1 MLNKELPNTAIKKA
15 FNNPN
20 QLPSRIYRLRVLG
33 LALGGIVIAAVLIEN
48 QVGLPYWLWW
58 LFSCFIWPHLA
69 FIVAKNNQHPFV
81 AERRNL
87 LFDSFIAGS
96 WAALMWFNL
105 LPAVLLLV
113 ITTADKVNSGIRNL
127 WLFSQPFMFLGLI
140 IGMISTGLAFK
151 PETSMAV
158 ILACIPIMTVHIFFV
173 SMSSYKLIRKV
184 QIQNTQFRELSEK
197 DTLTHLF
204 NRRYW
209 QAQVEALLKTT
220 DKHSNLSMILIDID
234 NFKQI
239 NDRHGHLAGDD
250 VLLGIANLITSELPE
265 NAIAGRLGGDELAI
279 VLQEDIEFA
288 NNFANKLCQQV
299 TQLEINS
306 IPDLKCTVSIG
317 LAENNPQQNNFRS
330 WFDQADKN
338 LYHAKNSGRNQVC

>member
-1 MLNKELPNTAIKKA
+1 MLNKELSKTAL
-15 FNNPN
+15 NNPN
-20 QLPSRIYRLRVLG
+20 QMPSRVYRLRVLG
-33 LALGGIVIAAVLIEN
+33 LALGGIVIAAVLFEN
-48 QVGLPYWLWW
+48 QVGLAYWLWW

-69 FIVAKNNQHPFV
+69 LFMAKNNHQPYV

-96 WAALMWFNL
+96 WSALMWFNL

-127 WLFSQPFMFLGLI
+127 WLYSQPFMFLGIL
-140 IGMISTGLAFK
+140 IGMISTGMAFK

-184 QIQNTQFRELSEK
+184 QIQNIQFRELSEK
-197 DTLTHLF
+197 DTLTHLY

-209 QAQVEALLKTT
+209 QAQVEELLKTT
-220 DKHSNLSMILIDID
+220 HKSSSLSMILIDID

-239 NDRHGHLAGDD
+239 NDRFGHLIGDD
-250 VLLGIANLITSELPE
+250 VLLGIANLITADLPE

-279 VLQEDIEFA
+279 VLQENVELAQEFA
-288 NNFANKLCQQV
+288 HKLCQQV
-299 TQLEINS
+299 TELNLNS
-306 IPDLKCTVSIG
+306 TQDLKCTVSIG

-338 LYHAKNSGRNQVC
+338 LYQAKNAGRNQVCSAY